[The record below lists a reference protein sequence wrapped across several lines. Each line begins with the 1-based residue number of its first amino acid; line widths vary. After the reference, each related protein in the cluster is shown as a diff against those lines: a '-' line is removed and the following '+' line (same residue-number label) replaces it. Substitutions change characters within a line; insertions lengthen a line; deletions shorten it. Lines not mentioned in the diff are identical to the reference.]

1 MKYANKIR
9 ALLLLILKKGMR
21 MCISAIQAILDNRFG
36 VNDVCLYQN
45 KIVKTE
51 DIKKNNSE

>member
-21 MCISAIQAILDNRFG
+21 MCISVIQVILDNRFG
-36 VNDVCLYQN
+36 VNGVCLYQN

-51 DIKKNNSE
+51 DIKKD